1 MSIAIFFMKKYKIG
15 GFRTMYDGG
24 FLAIKQRDIIF
35 KNGDKRIFEYCVRP
49 DSVTILPFDEKG
61 RLLMIR
67 EFRYESGKYVWFLP
81 AGSVD
86 KGEKP
91 ALAAKRELQEETGFG
106 ARKWRKIFCRS
117 SGSNFI
123 LWHVHVFVAK
133 DLFVSKKDG
142 DEEFPIEVVP
152 TSLKKA
158 VKMALDG
165 TIENEFIAYHIIRL
179 NEMLKSGEL
188 EW

>member
-1 MSIAIFFMKKYKIG
+1 MKKYRLGDFK
-15 GFRTMYDGG
+15 TVYDGG
-24 FLAIKQRDIIF
+24 FLKIKRRLATFTDGHQ
-35 KNGDKRIFEYCVRP
+35 KTFEYCVRP

-61 RLLMIR
+61 RLLLIR
-67 EFRYESGKYVWFLP
+67 EFRYERNHYVWFLP

-86 KGEKP
+86 GGERP
-91 ALAAKRELQEETGFG
+91 LAAAKRELQEETGFG
-106 ARKWRKIFCRS
+106 AKKWQKIFCRP

-142 DEEFPIEVVP
+142 DEEFPIKVVP

-179 NEMLKSGEL
+179 NEMMKAGEIKI
-188 EW
+188 